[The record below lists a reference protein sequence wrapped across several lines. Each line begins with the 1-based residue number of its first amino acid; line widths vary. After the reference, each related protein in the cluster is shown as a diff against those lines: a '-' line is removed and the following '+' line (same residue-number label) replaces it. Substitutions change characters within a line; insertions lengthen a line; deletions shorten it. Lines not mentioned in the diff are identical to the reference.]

1 MDIEVLFEDNMKV
14 NARVGKHVLKTDQPE
29 RSGGDDTA
37 PSPFEYFLASIGTCA
52 GIYVKRFCDQRGIDP
67 SNIRIVQKHNYNL
80 KTHLID
86 KIDIEI
92 KLPDDF
98 PEKYRSAI
106 IKVANQ
112 CAVKKHL
119 QTPPEIEVEVGI

>member
-1 MDIEVLFEDNMKV
+1 MEIEVFFEENMKV
-14 NARVGKHVLKTDQPE
+14 NARVGKHILKTDQPE

-37 PSPFEYFLASIGTCA
+37 PSPFEYFLSSIGTCA
-52 GIYVKRFCDQRGIDP
+52 GIYVKRFCDQRGIDS
-67 SNIRIVQKHNYNL
+67 SNIRILQKHNFDL

-86 KIDIEI
+86 RIEI
-92 KLPDDF
+92 EITLPEDF
-98 PEKYRSAI
+98 PEKYKPAI

-119 QTPPEIEVEVGI
+119 QTPPEIVVNC